1 MLFGNF
7 QMFNIYVAKC
17 LEKRCRE
24 INEPNLDNTQCGF
37 HPGYSTTD
45 QNFSLQ
51 QIFEKSWEYAKNFY
65 TCFVDLE
72 KAYDRVP
79 HETFWGV
86 LREYGVDDRL
96 LLAVKS
102 LYYC

>member
-7 QMFNIYVAKC
+7 QMFNIYVAEC

-24 INEPNLDNTQCGF
+24 INEPKLNNTQRGF
-37 HPGYSTTD
+37 HPGHSTTG
-45 QNFSLQ
+45 
-51 QIFEKSWEYAKNFY
+51 QIFEKSREYAKNFQ

-72 KAYDRVP
+72 KAHNRVP
-79 HETFWGV
+79 REKLWGA
-86 LREYGVDDRL
+86 LREYSVDDRL

-102 LYYC
+102 L